1 MPRTFINL
9 DPDDK
14 AWLDREARARKVPI
28 TEVVCQA
35 IRGHRLALSR
45 HDPSRLHDAQART
58 AGIWRQA
65 DGLAWQ
71 ERLRE
76 AS

>member
-1 MPRTFINL
+1 MPRTLINL

-14 AWLDREARARKVPI
+14 AWLDREARARKVPM
-28 TEVVCQA
+28 TEVVRQA
-35 IRGHRLALSR
+35 IRAHCLALSR
-45 HDPSRLHDAQART
+45 HDPSRLHDALART
-58 AGIWRQA
+58 AGIWRQG

-76 AS
+76 AW